1 MIQKWKFW
9 SDTSLAYFKDD
20 IEQMWGAENV
30 VQTEIAGVVLLDD
43 PPDEVIDVARD
54 YGAEQLP

>member
-20 IEQMWGAENV
+20 IEQMWGSENV
-30 VQTEIAGVVLLDD
+30 VETQVAGVVLLDD
-43 PPDEVIDVARD
+43 PPDEVVAVALE
-54 YGAEQLP
+54 YGATELP